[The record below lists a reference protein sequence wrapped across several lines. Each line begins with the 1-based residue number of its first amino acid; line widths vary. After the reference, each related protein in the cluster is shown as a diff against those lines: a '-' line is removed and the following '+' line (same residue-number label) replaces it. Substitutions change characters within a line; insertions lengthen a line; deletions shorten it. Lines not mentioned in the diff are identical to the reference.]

1 MQTKLMQ
8 VKSTE
13 SNCLAMMRMMMM
25 VVILTRMM
33 IKNMMTINTVLK
45 MVF

>member
-1 MQTKLMQ
+1 MMQ

-13 SNCLAMMRMMMM
+13 LNCLAMMRMMTMI
-25 VVILTRMM
+25 VILTKVM